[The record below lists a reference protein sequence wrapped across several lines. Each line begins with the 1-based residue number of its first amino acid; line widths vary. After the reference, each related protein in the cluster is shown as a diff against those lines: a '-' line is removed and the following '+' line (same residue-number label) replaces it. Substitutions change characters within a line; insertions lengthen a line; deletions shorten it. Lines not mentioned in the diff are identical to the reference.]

1 MKEEC
6 RRKIAD
12 LARQGMSDVQ
22 IADVV
27 HYAPMYIRQIRIEE
41 GVLHDKT
48 GHRKYPTDKI
58 RQLIIEGKTNRQV
71 ADEIGCH
78 PSLAS
83 FYRRK
88 MRKNNEID

>member
-1 MKEEC
+1 MTEEC
-6 RRKIAD
+6 RRKIVE
-12 LARQGMSDVQ
+12 LARQGMSDEQ

-27 HYAPMYIRQIRIEE
+27 HYAPMYIRQMRIEE
-41 GVLHDKT
+41 GVLRDKT
-48 GHRKYPTDKI
+48 GHRKYSADKI
-58 RQLIIEGKTNRQV
+58 RQLIVDGKTNKQI
-71 ADEIGCH
+71 AKEIGCH